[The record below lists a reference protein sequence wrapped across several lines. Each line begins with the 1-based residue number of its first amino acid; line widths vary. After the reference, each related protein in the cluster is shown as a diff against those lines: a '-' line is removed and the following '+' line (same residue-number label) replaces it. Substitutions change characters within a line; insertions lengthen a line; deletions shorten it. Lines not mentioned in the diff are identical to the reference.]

1 MEMVQFNFPTR
12 ILFGPGARQRLVPV
26 LREQGRK
33 RPIFIT
39 DRALAGMDFFQALV
53 KAARDAG
60 LETAVFS
67 EVGGNP
73 VESQVTAGAA
83 ACKAHGADALVAV
96 GGGAALDVG
105 KAVALMAEHPGQL
118 FDYEDGK
125 PDARPVDRPIP
136 FIVAIPTTSGTG
148 SEVGRSSV
156 ISDDKTHVKRIVFS
170 PRLLA
175 PVVLADPE
183 LTVGLPPHMTAATGM
198 DALSHCIEAFLS
210 KGFHPLCD
218 GIALEGVHLAAGS
231 LLECYREPGRLP
243 ARYDMMAASLMGAV
257 AFQKGLG
264 VTHSCAHALSAVC
277 NMHHGLANALMLAP
291 CMRFNLP
298 VVPARLARLAV
309 AAGSGTSPEDFVA
322 WLEELTRNLD
332 IPRGLLQAGVSEA
345 QLDALTEIAVKD
357 VCHPCNPREVSRADF
372 SELFRAAL

>member
-1 MEMVQFNFPTR
+1 MELAQFNFPTR
-12 ILFGPGARQRLVPV
+12 ILFGPGARQQLIPV
-26 LREQGRK
+26 LQEQSKK

-53 KAARDAG
+53 KTARNAG
-60 LETAVFS
+60 LEAAVFS

-73 VESQVTAGAA
+73 VESQVIAGAA
-83 ACKAHGADALVAV
+83 ACKAHEADALVAV

-105 KAVALMAEHPGQL
+105 KAVALMAGHPGEL

-125 PDARPVDRPIP
+125 PAARPVDRPIP
-136 FIVAIPTTSGTG
+136 FIVALPTTSGTG

-183 LTVGLPPHMTAATGM
+183 LTLGLPPHITAATGM

-231 LLECYREPGRLP
+231 LVNCYRDPGRLQ
-243 ARYDMMAASLMGAV
+243 ARCDMMASSLMGAV

-277 NMHHGLANALMLAP
+277 DMHHGLANALMLAP

-298 VVPARLARLAV
+298 SVPARLARLAV
-309 AAGSGTSPEDFVA
+309 AAGAGATPEDFVT
-322 WLEELTRNLD
+322 WLEGLTKDLD
-332 IPRGLLQAGVSEA
+332 MPNGLRQAGVSEA

-357 VCHPCNPREVSRADF
+357 VCHPCNPREVSRSDF
-372 SELFRAAL
+372 MELFRAAL